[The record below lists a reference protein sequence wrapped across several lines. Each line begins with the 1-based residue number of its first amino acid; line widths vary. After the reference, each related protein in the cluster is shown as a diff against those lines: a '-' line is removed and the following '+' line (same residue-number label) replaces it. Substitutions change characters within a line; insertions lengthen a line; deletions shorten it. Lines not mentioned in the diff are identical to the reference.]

1 MSDDKDER
9 QQKGTELLN
18 TLFGRHPDELPWP
31 ERLTD
36 YTISHLFGDVWQRG
50 SLDMQERSLVTCV
63 ALVALGKEA
72 EQRAHFKGAKNLGLS
87 RETLEDMIIHVTHYA
102 GWPAGVSAIRVLNE
116 VWPVDAKD

>member
-87 RETLEDMIIHVTHYA
+87 RKTLEDMIIHVTHYA

>member
-1 MSDDKDER
+1 MSDKNDER
-9 QQKGTELLN
+9 HQKGTELLN

-31 ERLTD
+31 DRLTE

-50 SLDMQERSLVTCV
+50 SLQMQERSMVTCV

-72 EQRAHFKGAKNLGLS
+72 EQRAHFKGARNLGIP
-87 RETLEDMIIHVTHYA
+87 REKLEDMIIHVTHYA

-116 VWPVDAKD
+116 VWPVDDDD

>member
-1 MSDDKDER
+1 MRDKNDER
-9 QQKGTELLN
+9 HQKGTELLN

-31 ERLTD
+31 DRLTE

-50 SLDMQERSLVTCV
+50 SLRMQERSMVTCV

-72 EQRAHFKGAKNLGLS
+72 EQRAHFKGARNLGIP
-87 RETLEDMIIHVTHYA
+87 REKLEDMIIHVTHYA

-116 VWPVDAKD
+116 VWPVDDDD